1 MNLKRRGMD
10 IDTRCDVCYRFDEDG
25 AHLFF
30 KCKITEERWD
40 TLGLSRKRDIFLSK
54 RSAKEVIE
62 ALMSMKEEV
71 RVKCCYT
78 LWMCWSELNR
88 IREGE
93 SRRSACWLAHS
104 ILFQIEE
111 RKKTIVQ
118 KISSSNDR
126 ISKWEK
132 PEAGFVKV
140 NCDTAFDG
148 TSGNVG

>member
-1 MNLKRRGMD
+1 MYATDLMRMVHIYFLNARLQRSAG
-10 IDTRCDVCYRFDEDG
+10 T
-25 AHLFF
+25 H
-30 KCKITEERWD
+30 
-40 TLGLSRKRDIFLSK
+40 LGLAEKGIFFLSK

-71 RVKCCYT
+71 RVKFCYT
-78 LWMCWSELNR
+78 LWMCWSEHNR

-104 ILFQIEE
+104 ILVQIEE
-111 RKKTIVQ
+111 WKKTIVQ

-140 NCDTAFDG
+140 NCNAAFDG